1 MYLIFRLTDMAG
13 RKKKER
19 GKTERNKGLFLTI
32 KIILGDTDH
41 KTIPE
46 TYGGEGSTAIQY

>member
-19 GKTERNKGLFLTI
+19 GKTERNKSVTI
-32 KIILGDTDH
+32 KIILDYKD
-41 KTIPE
+41 
-46 TYGGEGSTAIQY
+46 YSW